1 MDYLK
6 VRCFHCKGEFELYNR
21 NMNHDDKP
29 PRCPHCLKMMNKTQ
43 WERLINAYYTFAE
56 VNKNFRQYHEDRGEP
71 LFQVELRSYYVKP
84 EKIVIDE

>member
-21 NMNHDDKP
+21 NMN
-29 PRCPHCLKMMNKTQ
+29 
-43 WERLINAYYTFAE
+43 
-56 VNKNFRQYHEDRGEP
+56 
-71 LFQVELRSYYVKP
+71 VKS